1 MWCVQLRKKFSS
13 QFILLTFSEFR
24 SRKKDLGAEN
34 ELHGVVAA
42 GNVGST
48 SSYLYKLIGS
58 NNCTSNA
65 IPIFIK
71 PKHNW

>member
-1 MWCVQLRKKFSS
+1 MDTPIYRSCGVCVQLRKKFSS

-34 ELHGVVAA
+34 ELHGVAA

-48 SSYLYKLIGS
+48 SSYLYKLIG
-58 NNCTSNA
+58 
-65 IPIFIK
+65 
-71 PKHNW
+71 

>member
-1 MWCVQLRKKFSS
+1 MWCVCAAKEKISS

-34 ELHGVVAA
+34 ELHGVAA

-48 SSYLYKLIGS
+48 SSYLYKLIG
-58 NNCTSNA
+58 
-65 IPIFIK
+65 
-71 PKHNW
+71 